1 MKNKIVNSKVV
12 QSDAVQKF
20 IALVRS
26 LSNVVVILGTAGLS
40 AYLIMKYQDSVI
52 LILGAALAAMSL
64 YNLVQV
70 CYLAELKVV
79 KR

>member
-52 LILGAALAAMSL
+52 LVLGAALAAMSL
-64 YNLVQV
+64 YKLVQV

>member
-1 MKNKIVNSKVV
+1 MIDKIKNSKFV
-12 QSDAVQKF
+12 QSDAVQKTF
-20 IALVRS
+20 ALVRS
-26 LSNVVVILGTAGLS
+26 LGNVIVILGTAGLS
-40 AYLIMKYQDSVI
+40 AYLINKYDDKIV

-64 YNLVQV
+64 YKLVQV

>member
-1 MKNKIVNSKVV
+1 MKNKIVTSKVV

-20 IALVRS
+20 LAIVRS

-64 YNLVQV
+64 YKLVQV

>member
-64 YNLVQV
+64 YKLVQV

>member
-20 IALVRS
+20 LAIVRS

-64 YNLVQV
+64 YKLVQV